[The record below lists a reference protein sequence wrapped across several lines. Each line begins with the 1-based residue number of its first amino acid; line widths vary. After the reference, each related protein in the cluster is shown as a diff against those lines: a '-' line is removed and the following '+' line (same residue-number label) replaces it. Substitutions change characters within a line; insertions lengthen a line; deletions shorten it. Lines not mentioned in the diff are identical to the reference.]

1 MYVFKKSLYSSVYQF
16 IALLFNILENYKLP
30 PSNFP
35 NMKPRINPCMLAII
49 IFITPPLYVS
59 RIMDSANIRRKAS
72 AATKDSV
79 MDILY
84 GLE

>member
-1 MYVFKKSLYSSVYQF
+1 
-16 IALLFNILENYKLP
+16 
-30 PSNFP
+30 
-35 NMKPRINPCMLAII
+35 MKPRINPGMLGIT

-59 RIMDSANIRRKAS
+59 RIMDSAKVRRKTP
-72 AATKDSV
+72 AATKDSA

>member
-1 MYVFKKSLYSSVYQF
+1 
-16 IALLFNILENYKLP
+16 
-30 PSNFP
+30 
-35 NMKPRINPCMLAII
+35 MKPRINPCMLAIT
-49 IFITPPLYVS
+49 IFITSPLYVS

-72 AATKDSV
+72 AATKDSA